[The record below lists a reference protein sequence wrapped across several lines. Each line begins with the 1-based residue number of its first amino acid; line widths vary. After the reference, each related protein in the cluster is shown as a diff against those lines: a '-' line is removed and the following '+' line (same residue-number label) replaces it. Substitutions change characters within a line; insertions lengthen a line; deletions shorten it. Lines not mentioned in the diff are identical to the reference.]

1 MQLEAPCGTA
11 SSPGKARITKWRLL
25 DHMRILV
32 SDYSGHPFQVQLSR
46 ELARRGHTVCHT
58 FSAAFQTPKGNLTRQ
73 PSDPDSFD
81 IVPIFLSKPF
91 AKSTFF
97 ARRQQEIEIGHAL
110 ARLVSDFKPDVV
122 ISSNAP
128 LDTQGVFQKA
138 VRQHGARFVFWLQDI
153 YSEAISR
160 VVPRKIPIAGHAIA
174 AWYRYFEFAM
184 LRSSDKIV
192 AITEDF
198 VPPLVAKGVARDR
211 IAIVENWAPTDELPL
226 FPRNNEWAEANM
238 PAEGLRIVYSGTL
251 GYKHN
256 PGLLFAMARANPDAH
271 FMIFSEGQVADKAAA
286 DARAEGLAN
295 LHVRP
300 WVPFADLPKM
310 LSGADVFVAVIE
322 PEAGIYS
329 VPSKILTYLTV
340 GRPILA
346 SVPADN
352 LAARLIIRN
361 NAGFVA
367 SPGEDA
373 KLLEA
378 LAKLSDDPDMRSSM
392 GDSGRAYAARTFE
405 IEAIGDRFMKI
416 LQDLNL

>member
-1 MQLEAPCGTA
+1 
-11 SSPGKARITKWRLL
+11 
-25 DHMRILV
+25 MRILV

-73 PSDPDSFD
+73 ANDPEGFD
-81 IVPIFLSKPF
+81 IVPIRLGKPF
-91 AKSTFF
+91 AKTTFF

-110 ARLVSDFKPDVV
+110 AKLVADFKPDVV

-138 VRQHGARFVFWLQDI
+138 ARLHGARFVFWLQDI

-160 VVPRKIPIAGHAIA
+160 VVPRKLPVVGYAIA

-184 LRSSDKIV
+184 LRSSDSVV

-198 VPPLVAKGVARDR
+198 VPPLVAKGVDQSR
-211 IAIVENWAPTDELPL
+211 IAVVENWAPTDELPL
-226 FPRNNEWAEANM
+226 APRDNEWTAANM
-238 PAEGLRIVYSGTL
+238 PADGLRIVYSGTL

-256 PGLLFAMARANPDAH
+256 PGLLFALARANPDAH
-271 FMIFSEGQVADKAAA
+271 VMIFSEGQVAEKAAA
-286 DARAEGLAN
+286 DAKAEGLAN

-329 VPSKILTYLTV
+329 VPSKILTYLAV

-352 LAARLIIRN
+352 LAARLITRN
-361 NAGFVA
+361 NAGYVA

-378 LAKLSDDPDMRSSM
+378 LARLSSDPELRTSM
-392 GDSGRAYAARTFE
+392 GDSGRAYAARTFD
-405 IEAIGDRFMKI
+405 IEAIGDRFMTI
-416 LQDLNL
+416 LHNLNL